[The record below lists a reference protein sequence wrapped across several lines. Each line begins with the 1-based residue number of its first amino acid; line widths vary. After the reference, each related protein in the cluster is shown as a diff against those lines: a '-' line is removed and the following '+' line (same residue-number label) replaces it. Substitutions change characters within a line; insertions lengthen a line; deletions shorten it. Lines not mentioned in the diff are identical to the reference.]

1 MGPQAEGRPIN
12 PVWSTGSPV
21 SQVDPHPIVIE
32 PARAADA
39 PAVIAL
45 IGRVFAEYGFS
56 WDPSTEVPDLHDLDR
71 RYGGEAGAFW
81 VARLDGQVVGSVGVE
96 RLPDGRAELHRLYL
110 DATLRGRGVGR
121 ALVEAVLGWC
131 RMAGIDRLT
140 LWSDT
145 RFDRAHRLYEGMGFT
160 KIGERE
166 LPDDPNDTREFG
178 YERAV

>member
-1 MGPQAEGRPIN
+1 MDD
-12 PVWSTGSPV
+12 
-21 SQVDPHPIVIE
+21 VDSRAIVIE

-45 IGRVFAEYGFS
+45 IGRVFAEYDFS
-56 WDPSTEVPDLHDLDR
+56 WDPSVEVPDLFDLER
-71 RYGGEAGAFW
+71 HYGGEAGAFW
-81 VARLDGQVVGSVGVE
+81 VARLDGRVVGSVGVA

-121 ALVEAVLGWC
+121 ALVEAVLAWC
-131 RMAGIDRLT
+131 RSAGVARLT

-160 KIGERE
+160 QTGERE
-166 LPDDPNDTREFG
+166 VPDDPNQTREFG
-178 YERAV
+178 YERPV

>member
-1 MGPQAEGRPIN
+1 MGD
-12 PVWSTGSPV
+12 
-21 SQVDPHPIVIE
+21 VDADAVVIE

-45 IGRVFAEYGFS
+45 IGRVFAEYDFS
-56 WDPSTEVPDLHDLDR
+56 WDPAAEVPDLFDLER
-71 RYGGEAGAFW
+71 HYGGEAGAFW

-96 RLPDGRAELHRLYL
+96 RQPHGRAELHRLYL

-131 RMAGIDRLT
+131 RAGGIAHLT

-145 RFDRAHRLYEGMGFT
+145 RFDRAHRLYEAMGFT
-160 KIGERE
+160 KTGERE
-166 LPDDPNDTREFG
+166 IPNDPNDTQEFG
-178 YERAV
+178 YERPV

>member
-1 MGPQAEGRPIN
+1 MGDMNLDA
-12 PVWSTGSPV
+12 
-21 SQVDPHPIVIE
+21 IVIE
-32 PARAADA
+32 PARASDA

-45 IGRVFAEYGFS
+45 IGRVFAEYNFV
-56 WDPSTEVPDLHDLDR
+56 WTPATEVPDLFDLER
-71 RYGGEAGAFW
+71 HYREKAGAFW
-81 VARLDGQVVGSVGVE
+81 VARLDAQVVGSVGVE

-110 DATLRGRGVGR
+110 DSTLRGRGVGR

-131 RMAGIDRLT
+131 RAAGVKQLT

-160 KIGERE
+160 KTGERD